1 METPSQCE
9 NQEETPLQ
17 RREICDLIHD
27 ALFWR
32 LAAISSINAFLPA
45 AISSIKVSC
54 STVLC
59 SVKLLLLHL
68 GPKEDSRVSE
78 ATRRAVQEEAERL
91 ILQKIPLQKILFEIM
106 FKYGLKGVNNDVERC
121 LSLCVEERM
130 RGLISNLIRMSKQ
143 AMTMALSR
151 HHHSGQPWSRLLQES
166 AVKEY
171 GKSGDPFLH
180 SIPFQVRA
188 GSGSISSGAADKI
201 QLARSEIWN
210 ARECLNLYPN
220 SANVK
225 AEADI
230 IDALT
235 VKLPNLGVNILP
247 MQFRQ
252 IKDPMEIVKMA
263 ITSPTGAYFHV
274 DELIEVAR
282 LLGLRS
288 ANEIAAVEEA
298 IAREAAV
305 SDSPY
310 KME

>member
-1 METPSQCE
+1 ATVVEIASGICCQRIW
-9 NQEETPLQ
+9 QVWRPLSSFNPISAHNLLDEMLQ
-17 RREICDLIHD
+17 LNS
-27 ALFWR
+27 AL
-32 LAAISSINAFLPA
+32 INAFMTELEP
-45 AISSIKVSC
+45 
-54 STVLC
+54 
-59 SVKLLLLHL
+59 
-68 GPKEDSRVSE
+68 DSPV
-78 ATRRAVQEEAERL
+78 
-91 ILQKIPLQKILFEIM
+91 I
-106 FKYGLKGVNNDVERC
+106 
-121 LSLCVEERM
+121 
-130 RGLISNLIRMSKQ
+130 
-143 AMTMALSR
+143 
-151 HHHSGQPWSRLLQES
+151 
-166 AVKEY
+166 
-171 GKSGDPFLH
+171 
-180 SIPFQVRA
+180 QVRA

>member
-45 AISSIKVSC
+45 AISSI
-54 STVLC
+54 
-59 SVKLLLLHL
+59 
-68 GPKEDSRVSE
+68 KEDSRVSE

-151 HHHSGQPWSRLLQES
+151 HHHSIYYVNSMRAAQEFASRGQPWSRLLQES

>member
-1 METPSQCE
+1 
-9 NQEETPLQ
+9 
-17 RREICDLIHD
+17 
-27 ALFWR
+27 
-32 LAAISSINAFLPA
+32 
-45 AISSIKVSC
+45 
-54 STVLC
+54 
-59 SVKLLLLHL
+59 
-68 GPKEDSRVSE
+68 
-78 ATRRAVQEEAERL
+78 
-91 ILQKIPLQKILFEIM
+91 
-106 FKYGLKGVNNDVERC
+106 
-121 LSLCVEERM
+121 
-130 RGLISNLIRMSKQ
+130 
-143 AMTMALSR
+143 
-151 HHHSGQPWSRLLQES
+151 
-166 AVKEY
+166 
-171 GKSGDPFLH
+171 
-180 SIPFQVRA
+180 VRA

-201 QLARSEIWN
+201 QLARSEYVPLSEFSASSLSCSEIWN